1 MQSSNSYYG
10 YTAAITFWYQVE
22 EANGY
27 DDSDDWMRLLWI
39 KVSGHVSTCTK
50 RVLEISGVTGGEPSK
65 FEVYNHGSSTPTGLT
80 QL

>member
-10 YTAAITFWYQVE
+10 YTAAITFWYQDE